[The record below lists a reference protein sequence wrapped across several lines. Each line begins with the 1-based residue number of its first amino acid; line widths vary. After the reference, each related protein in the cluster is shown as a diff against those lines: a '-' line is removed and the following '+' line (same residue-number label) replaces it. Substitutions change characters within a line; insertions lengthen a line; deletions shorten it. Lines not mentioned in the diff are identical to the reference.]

1 MMRTRWVVSGMVAW
15 IVTVAVPSVAA
26 ACAVCTAGK
35 DEENAFAF
43 LMTTIFMSIMPLAA
57 IGTLIFVLWRR
68 IQKLDAERAEGATLA
83 RDEGATRPPGR
94 DLPSKPGAALPQTS
108 QV

>member
-1 MMRTRWVVSGMVAW
+1 MPALAALAMVHL
-15 IVTVAVPSVAA
+15 PSLAS

-57 IGTLIFVLWRR
+57 VGTLIYVLWRR
-68 IQKLDAERAEGATLA
+68 IQKLEAEREEA
-83 RDEGATRPPGR
+83 RPAGVSARSEAG
-94 DLPSKPGAALPQTS
+94 
-108 QV
+108 

>member
-1 MMRTRWVVSGMVAW
+1 MKPQWSFAVASLIAVFWVHAPRLA
-15 IVTVAVPSVAA
+15 T

-57 IGTLIFVLWRR
+57 IGTLVFVLWRR
-68 IQKLDAERAEGATLA
+68 IRKLEAEPPPERTPQPHALA
-83 RDEGATRPPGR
+83 IYGGHVAQ
-94 DLPSKPGAALPQTS
+94 PQG
-108 QV
+108 

>member
-1 MMRTRWVVSGMVAW
+1 MMRTRWVWSGVIAW
-15 IVTVAVPSVAA
+15 IVTVALPSGAA

-43 LMTTIFMSIMPLAA
+43 LITTIFMSLMPLAA

-83 RDEGATRPPGR
+83 RDEGPTRPTGR
-94 DLPSKPGAALPQTS
+94 GLPSEPGAALPRTS